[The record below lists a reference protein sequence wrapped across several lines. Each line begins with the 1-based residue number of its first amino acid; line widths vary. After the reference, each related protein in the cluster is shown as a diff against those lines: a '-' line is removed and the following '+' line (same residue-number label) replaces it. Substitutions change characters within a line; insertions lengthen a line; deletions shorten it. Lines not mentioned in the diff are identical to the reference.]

1 MDTAKRLR
9 QYNRWRRGLN
19 DWDTEE
25 GSPNPEELGK
35 LIDQA
40 VTEIEAAQLL
50 YEAAENLRKQK
61 GRHNTAI
68 AYHRLTEALSSY
80 KLRTAMPA
88 NAIAQGREHSE
99 RPAGAEG

>member
-1 MDTAKRLR
+1 
-9 QYNRWRRGLN
+9 
-19 DWDTEE
+19 
-25 GSPNPEELGK
+25 
-35 LIDQA
+35 

-88 NAIAQGREHSE
+88 NAAITGRLEAQ
-99 RPAGAEG
+99 PEGGPG